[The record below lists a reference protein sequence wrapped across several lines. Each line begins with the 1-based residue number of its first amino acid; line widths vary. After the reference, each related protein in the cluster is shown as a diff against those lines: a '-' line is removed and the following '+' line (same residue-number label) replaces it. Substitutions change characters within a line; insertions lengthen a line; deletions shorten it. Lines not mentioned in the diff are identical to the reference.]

1 MIDTRTHTSLLTDA
15 PSLFQADERT
25 RFGHLLG
32 WKRYADI
39 PTAVGDTGLVAFG
52 FKRKNGIERRWR
64 FQSNCHRGVE
74 VLCNHAAKVAAVLD
88 CGGPQNRRS
97 MVKDGEVMLSSAGR
111 GSLRE

>member
-1 MIDTRTHTSLLTDA
+1 MKGLG
-15 PSLFQADERT
+15 
-25 RFGHLLG
+25 FGHLLG

-74 VLCNHAAKVAAVLD
+74 VLCNHAAKVAAIARLWRTTESAV
-88 CGGPQNRRS
+88 
-97 MVKDGEVMLSSAGR
+97 DGEGWR
-111 GSLRE
+111 GHAQLRGTWFIARVELTGWVQD